1 MKGITKIELFDAT
14 TGDKTNEVVEE
25 NMITNA
31 LNNILNPP
39 LQPLLSG
46 DSARP
51 HSVQDVGFFMHGI
64 YPLHETLLGGI
75 MLFSEKPE
83 ENANNII
90 PTVQVAQSCVGYAS
104 HSASAVESNMRGSFN
119 GVESGAVENGYK
131 LVWDFTPSQ
140 ALGLISSVC
149 LTSAYGGI
157 GGWNTKDQSI
167 RRPVICMPSTYYQS
181 KYLKDLTTET
191 VVTGNIVYGSDVG
204 TSNITLPLVGE
215 GLETYTRKIA
225 VLPKGNYVY
234 FIASDGGLNYLVRRK
249 SLVGKRSFLDSF
261 ENSNFNDGV
270 FKDYKF
276 TISKRYTSGTYIV
289 MQDRVCSVMRDSDT
303 QISLLE
309 FKVNNQS
316 DMEMS
321 ESTVTIQGLKF
332 PSGINSYLVDDD
344 NIYMGGIASDATK
357 LYTFSRKSSGEATA
371 INLPDSVSW
380 TSSTFITKFFN
391 TIFLTGK
398 ESTTPYT
405 YYLGADGQTWY
416 PYAGFDGAYP
426 SPVVF
431 ENILPLP
438 WVLLENV
445 KEPTNLKICLWSGY
459 LASINNLSQPVTK
472 TSDKSMK
479 ITYTLLVE

>member
-1 MKGITKIELFDAT
+1 MKGITKIELFDAE

-46 DSARP
+46 DGTRP
-51 HSVQDVGFFMHGI
+51 QSVKDVGFFMHGI

-119 GVESGAVENGYK
+119 GAESGAVENGYK

-167 RRPVICMPSTYYQS
+167 RRPVICMPGTYDQS
-181 KYLKDLTTET
+181 KYLKDLTTAT
-191 VVTGNIVYGSDVG
+191 VITGNIVYGSKVG

-289 MQDRVCSVMRDSDT
+289 MQDRVCSVMRDSAT

-371 INLPDSVSW
+371 IPLPDGVIWGTYTYIS
-380 TSSTFITKFFN
+380 KFFN
-391 TIFLTGK
+391 TVFLTS
-398 ESTTPYT
+398 EVNAVPCTF
-405 YYLGADGQTWY
+405 YLGADGQTWY
-416 PYAGFDGAYP
+416 QYAGFSDKYVN
-426 SPVVF
+426 PVVF

-438 WVLLENV
+438 WVLVE
-445 KEPTNLKICLWSGY
+445 ETRSPTDLKICLWSGY